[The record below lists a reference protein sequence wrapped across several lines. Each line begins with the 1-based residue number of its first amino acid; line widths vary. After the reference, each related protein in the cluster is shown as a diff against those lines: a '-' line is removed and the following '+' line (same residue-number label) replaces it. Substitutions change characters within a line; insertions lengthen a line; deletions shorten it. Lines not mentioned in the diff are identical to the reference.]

1 MRCRFVDS
9 IYQNPENGWCVCMY
23 KTLASQIPPEARRS
37 KGRITTF
44 TARGIRL
51 PMTLS
56 ADVELDGEW
65 VATDKH
71 GIQLEVD
78 TSHEIISQTKEGIL
92 DYLRSGSLAEM
103 DFKTAKAIYDTFKEQ
118 TIEVLETHPERL
130 RAVLG
135 VKPDVLQRMQ
145 EELVKRRAVRELLTE
160 LEPFGVDLPMAEK
173 AVEKLGCDA
182 PRLFRAHPFC
192 LYQVGGYSFELLEGI
207 ARSRGADPMDPAR
220 IESGLCCMLK
230 RAAAGQGHLFLPRAQ
245 LLSKTQQLLVMGCP
259 ATPTL
264 AQLMED
270 SLKALTE
277 RGILREELD
286 RVYLA
291 EHRHDEVLV
300 AQTVAALLLKKQKEP
315 ERLDQEIGDSQKKL
329 GMQLSAT
336 QVQAVK
342 AALIHPLSIITGGP
356 GTGKTTTLRVILDVY
371 QHIYPQKKI
380 LLAAPTGRAS
390 RRMVES
396 TGFDAASTLH
406 SALEIGRDD
415 NGERKSKDSPL
426 DADLIVVD
434 EWSMGDMNLAMEL
447 FSHLKPTTQLVFL
460 GDPDQLPSVGP
471 GDVLRELLR
480 CRLIPVTRLD
490 VIFRQEGSSSIP
502 LNSFYINTGDIAHLQ
517 LDKADFKLERADV
530 SADAFNKTLDVYM
543 DEVSRRGV
551 DGVQILS
558 PVRHKGLVCVDT
570 LNAQAQR
577 LVNPPSIQKAELRTA
592 GRLFRVGDKVMQN
605 ENRDEASNG
614 DLGFITAITK
624 KKGGEPYVTVEFSG
638 GRTIDYPPRDLLQ
651 LELAYATTVHKS
663 QGSEFDAVILPVLT
677 DHSFMLKRNLLYT
690 GVTRA
695 KAAVRLVG
703 QEAALQQ
710 AIRNNDSGKRY
721 TLLAD
726 RIVAYYRKALKSSNV
741 VSTARG

>member
-9 IYQNPENGWCVCMY
+9 IFQNPQNGWCVCIY
-23 KTLASQIPPEARRS
+23 KTLASQIPQEARRS

-44 TARGIRL
+44 TARGLHL
-51 PMTLS
+51 PMTPTS
-56 ADVELDGEW
+56 DVELEGQW
-65 VATDKH
+65 VSTDKH
-71 GIQLEVD
+71 GVQLEVD
-78 TSHEIISQTKEGIL
+78 ASREMISQTKEGVL
-92 DYLRSGSLAEM
+92 DYLKSGSLVEM
-103 DFKTAKAIYDTFKEQ
+103 DSKTANAIYATFKEQ

-135 VKPDVLQRMQ
+135 VKPDILQRMQ
-145 EELVKRRAVRELLTE
+145 EELVKRRAVRGLLTE
-160 LEPFGVDLPMAEK
+160 LEPFGADLPMAEK

-192 LYQVGGYSFELLEGI
+192 LYQVGGFNFELLESI
-207 ARSRGADPMDPAR
+207 SRSRGADPMDPAR
-220 IESGLCCMLK
+220 IESGLCHTLK
-230 RAAAGQGHLFLPRAQ
+230 QAAKQGHLFLPRAM

-259 ATPTL
+259 ATPAL

-277 RGILREELD
+277 RGVLREELD

-291 EHRHDEVLV
+291 EHRYDEVLV
-300 AQTVAALLLKKQKEP
+300 AQTVVALLLKKTKEP
-315 ERLDQEIGDSQKKL
+315 ERLDQEISDSQKKL

-336 QVQAVK
+336 QIQAVK

-356 GTGKTTTLRVILDVY
+356 GTGKTTTLRVILDIY
-371 QHIYPQKKI
+371 QRIYPQKKI

-396 TGFDAASTLH
+396 TGFDSASTLH
-406 SALEIGRDD
+406 SALEIGLDD

-447 FSHLKPTTQLVFL
+447 FSHLRPTTQLVFL

-517 LDKADFKLERADV
+517 LDKADFKLERADI

-592 GRLFRVGDKVMQN
+592 GRFFRVGDKVMQN

-624 KKGGEPYVTVEFSG
+624 RKGGEPHVTVKFSG

-663 QGSEFDAVILPVLT
+663 QGSEFDAVVLPVLAE
-677 DHSFMLKRNLLYT
+677 HSFMLKRNLLYT

-703 QEAALQQ
+703 QESALQQ
-710 AIRNNDSGKRY
+710 AIRNNDNGKRY

-726 RIVAYYRKALKSSNV
+726 RIVAYYRKALKSSNA
-741 VSTARG
+741 VSAARK